1 MAVTIVEDFLNK
13 DLVASLKSGYLDKL
27 TLDPKT
33 GHFKS
38 ADLTQESEETIRL
51 IKDRVSKAYDIEI
64 PGHQFSVIKML
75 EGAYNG
81 IHEDT
86 SDYTF
91 DGLWADEVGISALLY
106 LSEHGKDFTG
116 GALVFPQ
123 HDIRYEPKAGS
134 LVFFR
139 GDNKHRHGVETVLSG
154 ERTVLVLFF

>member
-1 MAVTIVEDFLNK
+1 MSVTIIEDFIGK
-13 DLVASLKSGYLDKL
+13 DTVASLKSSYLNKL
-27 TLDPKT
+27 ILDPKT

-38 ADLTQESEETIRL
+38 SDLSPESEEAIRL
-51 IKDRVSKAYDIEI
+51 IKDRVSAAYEIDI
-64 PGHQFSVIKML
+64 PSHQFSVIKML

-106 LSEHGKDFTG
+106 LSEHGEDFTG